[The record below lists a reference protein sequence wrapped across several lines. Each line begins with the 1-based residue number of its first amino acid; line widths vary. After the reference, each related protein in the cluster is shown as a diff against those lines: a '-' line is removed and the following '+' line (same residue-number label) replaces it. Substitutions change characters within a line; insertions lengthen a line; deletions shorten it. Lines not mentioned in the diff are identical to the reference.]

1 MTNLIIVVIIY
12 ILIFGND
19 KFKEKARALLPIILG
34 ILLVLFTADALIFR
48 SYNYLLSNSVDFLL
62 IVVIFILVFDVQK
75 FPAKSKVAVVGIV
88 GGILLCYL
96 MQKLYYFKIYIA
108 VSDWRNIIDGV
119 GLILGIFLVIYMINS
134 FIRKNK

>member
-12 ILIFGND
+12 MLVFGND
-19 KFKEKARALLPIILG
+19 KFKEKARSLLPVILG
-34 ILLVLFTADALIFR
+34 ILLVLFTAAALILR
-48 SYNYLLSNSVDFLL
+48 SYNYLLSNSTDFLL

-75 FPAKSKVAVVGIV
+75 FSAKNKIAVVGIV

-96 MQKLYYFKIYIA
+96 FQKLYYLKVYLAI
-108 VSDWRNIIDGV
+108 SDWKNIIDGV
-119 GLILGIFLVIYMINS
+119 GLVLGIFLVLFMINS

>member
-12 ILIFGND
+12 ILVFGND
-19 KFKEKARALLPIILG
+19 KFKEKARSLLPVILG
-34 ILLVLFTADALIFR
+34 ILLVLFTAAALILR
-48 SYNYLLSNSVDFLL
+48 SYNYLLSNSTDFLL

-75 FPAKSKVAVVGIV
+75 FSAKNKIAVVGIV

-96 MQKLYYFKIYIA
+96 LQKLYYLKVYLAI
-108 VSDWRNIIDGV
+108 SDWKNIIDGV
-119 GLILGIFLVIYMINS
+119 GLVLGIFLVLFMINS

>member
-12 ILIFGND
+12 ILVFGND
-19 KFKEKARALLPIILG
+19 KFKEKARSLLPVILG
-34 ILLVLFTADALIFR
+34 ILLVLFTAAALILR
-48 SYNYLLSNSVDFLL
+48 SYNYLLSNSTDFLL

-75 FPAKSKVAVVGIV
+75 FSAKNKIAVVGIV

-96 MQKLYYFKIYIA
+96 MQKLYYLKVYLAI
-108 VSDWRNIIDGV
+108 SDWKNIIDGV
-119 GLILGIFLVIYMINS
+119 GLVLGIFLVLFMINS